1 MRAQFFHNMSS
12 DFTVYQSFSA
22 LAKNAP
28 DCKTEFLTEQIAWT
42 EEQIA
47 QLEQRLEQLQ
57 CLLDY
62 QVN

>member
-12 DFTVYQSFSA
+12 DFTVYQSFSV
-22 LAKNAP
+22 LAEKTP
-28 DCKTEFLTEQIAWT
+28 ECKKEFLTEQIAWT

-47 QLEQRLEQLQ
+47 QLQQRLEQLQ
-57 CLLDY
+57 CLLEY